1 MLPFPLGSL
10 TSTRIKNPLANLTK
24 NQVLRDV
31 EEFADEYNVT
41 DILPELKKGALV
53 ARDPTEFETVADLTE
68 SELTALR
75 DEVLHK
81 WRQPKSLYFT
91 IILCSIGAAVQYVIL
106 LIHLGYTPN
115 INTEDG
121 IRLAPMVLTYHSP
134 MLLVY
139 QTILKR
145 ALRPSGTFGSSASS
159 MLLPTLPVLAWDAG
173 SRIHAIGSWAAAAQS
188 SPRLSFASLPPLA
201 LRLPR
206 TGYSCLWSVFS
217 WVLEWV

>member
-1 MLPFPLGSL
+1 M
-10 TSTRIKNPLANLTK
+10 ANLTK

-31 EEFADEYNVT
+31 EDFAEEYNVT

-68 SELTALR
+68 PELTALR

-81 WRQPKSLYFT
+81 WRQPRSLYFT
-91 IILCSIGAAVQYVIL
+91 IILCSIGAAVQYVISPV
-106 LIHLGYTPN
+106 HLRYTPN

-121 IRLAPMVLTYHSP
+121 IRLAPMVLTCHSP

-139 QTILKR
+139 RTIPKR
-145 ALRPSGTFGSSASS
+145 ARRPSGTYGSSASS
-159 MLLPTLPVLAWDAG
+159 MLLPISPVLVLDAG
-173 SRIHAIGSWAAAAQS
+173 SRIHLIGSWAVAVQS

-201 LRLPR
+201 LQWPR
-206 TGYSCLWSVFS
+206 AGYSCLWSVFS
-217 WVLEWV
+217 WVLEWD